1 MSEESETQKNK
12 DSIFRWDSRCWYHAI
27 VNSLVASGVVILG
40 YNLNH
45 DYGPGLFIMVPFL
58 TGFVIAFTSR
68 GRGMLTI
75 MLLTSLLCSVLFLI
89 SGWEAI
95 LCILVTFPIVLITMG
110 TGAFLGYKVAK
121 KFIHRYGNHMV
132 ILMSLALMT
141 LVGWTDRED
150 RKLRPLEVKTSMKF
164 YAPME
169 QVWNVVRASGQIDG
183 NDSFLK
189 FIGLPV
195 PRNCI
200 LLPDNQRVCHFDEG
214 SILQEITEENYG
226 KNIELK
232 IIDSFEVREWL
243 DLDSAS
249 YRFVQHSDHVEVIRT
264 DLIRSVLEPRWYWH
278 WFEEKCV
285 RLEHRYVMS
294 SMKRKV
300 ETK

>member
-1 MSEESETQKNK
+1 MSEQSEPEKK
-12 DSIFRWDSRCWYHAI
+12 DNSIFRWDRRSWYHSV
-27 VNSLVASGVVILG
+27 VNSLVASGVVVLG

-68 GRGMLTI
+68 GRGMFKI
-75 MLLTSLLCSVLFLI
+75 MLLTSFLCSVLFLI

-95 LCILVTFPIVLITMG
+95 LCILVTFPIVLIAMG
-110 TGAFLGYKVAK
+110 TGAFLGYKIAK
-121 KFIHRYGNHMV
+121 KFILRYGNHMV
-132 ILMSLALMT
+132 ILMSLTLMT

-150 RKLRPLEVKTSMKF
+150 REPRPLEVKTSMKF

-169 QVWNVVRASGQIDG
+169 KVWNAVRESGQIDG
-183 NDSFLK
+183 NDYFLE

-195 PRNCI
+195 PSNCV
-200 LLPDNQRVCHFDEG
+200 LLPDNQRVCYFDEG

-249 YRFVQHSDHVEVIRT
+249 YRFVQRSDHVEVIRT

>member
-1 MSEESETQKNK
+1 MSEESETEKNK
-12 DSIFRWDSRCWYHAI
+12 NSIFRWDRRCWYHAI
-27 VNSLVASGVVILG
+27 VNSLVASGVVVLG

-45 DYGPGLFIMVPFL
+45 DYGLGLFIMVPFL

-68 GRGMLTI
+68 GRGMLAI
-75 MLLTSLLCSVLFLI
+75 MLLTSLLCSLLFLTT
-89 SGWEAI
+89 GWEAI
-95 LCILVTFPIVLITMG
+95 LCVLVTFPIVMITMG
-110 TGAFLGYKVAK
+110 AGAFFGYLIAK
-121 KFIHRYGNHMV
+121 KFMHRYGNHMV

-150 RKLRPLEVKTSMKF
+150 REPRPLEVRTTMKF
-164 YAPME
+164 YAPMK
-169 QVWNVVRASGQIDG
+169 QVWNVVKESGQIDG

-189 FIGLPV
+189 FIGVPV
-195 PRNCI
+195 PRNCV

-226 KNIELK
+226 KNIEVK

-243 DLDSAS
+243 DLDSAG
-249 YRFVQHSDHVEVIRT
+249 YRFVQRSDHVEVIRT
-264 DLIRSVLEPRWYWH
+264 DLIRSILQPRWYWH

-285 RLEHRYVMS
+285 GIEHRYVMS

>member
-1 MSEESETQKNK
+1 
-12 DSIFRWDSRCWYHAI
+12 
-27 VNSLVASGVVILG
+27 
-40 YNLNH
+40 
-45 DYGPGLFIMVPFL
+45 MVPFL
-58 TGFVIAFTSR
+58 TGFIVAFTSR
-68 GRGMLTI
+68 GRGMLAI

-95 LCILVTFPIVLITMG
+95 LCILVTFPIVMIAMG
-110 TGAFLGYKVAK
+110 AGAFFGYRIAK

-132 ILMSLALMT
+132 VLISLSLIT

-150 RKLRPLEVKTSMKF
+150 REPRPLEVRTSMKF
-164 YAPME
+164 YAPMKE
-169 QVWNVVRASGQIDG
+169 VWNVVRESGQIDG

-195 PRNCI
+195 PRNCV

-243 DLDSAS
+243 DLDSAG
-249 YRFVQHSDHVEVIRT
+249 YRFVQRSDHVEVIRT
-264 DLIRSVLEPRWYWH
+264 DLIRSILRPRWYWH
-278 WFEEKCV
+278 WFEEKCIGI
-285 RLEHRYVMS
+285 EHRYVMS

-300 ETK
+300 EIK